1 MNSSD
6 KKSNQGKIDH
16 LVELVG
22 KYSLLEDN
30 ETEEAVSLCREI
42 GNPAC
47 EALVNIMGKDI
58 MSRLDSE
65 NSHRSDNAAF
75 VLGKVGK
82 ISIPSLSSALHISS
96 YAHWALGIVAR
107 LQEDE
112 AEKAEATD
120 ILKAELLSSDWMR
133 VEAAVKGL
141 GISRDKSALPAIEAL
156 QRTTNSFE
164 IMRACDDAIEKLS

>member
-1 MNSSD
+1 MNSTD
-6 KKSNQGKIDH
+6 KKSNQEKIDK

-22 KYSLLEDN
+22 KYSLLEN
-30 ETEEAVSLCREI
+30 EETEEAVSLCHEI

-47 EALVNIMGKDI
+47 EALVDIMGKDI
-58 MSRLDSE
+58 RDRLDSD

-82 ISIPSLSSALHISS
+82 MSIPALSSALHLSS

-107 LQEDE
+107 LEEDE
-112 AEKAEATD
+112 DVKTEALAV
-120 ILKAELLSSDWMR
+120 LKGELLSPDWMR

-141 GISRDKSALPAIEAL
+141 GISRDKSVIPVLEKL
-156 QRTTNSFE
+156 QSTTSSFE
-164 IMRACDDAIEKLS
+164 IMRACDEAIEKLS